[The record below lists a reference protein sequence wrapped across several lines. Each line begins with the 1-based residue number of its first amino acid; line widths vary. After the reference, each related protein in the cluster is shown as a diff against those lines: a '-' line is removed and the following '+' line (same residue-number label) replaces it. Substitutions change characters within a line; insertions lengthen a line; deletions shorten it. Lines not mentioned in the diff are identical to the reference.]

1 MSSACLVPVSMNFQF
16 DVIYDS
22 FLAHIMGTTGSL
34 AQPESDRDRQR
45 RTGMRDM
52 EGGNGSGPAGVVGRA
67 GRVRTGMDW
76 DGRRGEDG
84 ATGTKKY
91 PQTSTLVGYLLEYR
105 SFYGGKLG

>member
-52 EGGNGSGPAGVVGRA
+52 EGGNGSGNGGAGNA
-67 GRVRTGMDW
+67 GEKAEEGQDCS
-76 DGRRGEDG
+76 DN
-84 ATGTKKY
+84 
-91 PQTSTLVGYLLEYR
+91 SNGYSCR
-105 SFYGGKLG
+105 